1 MLPALN
7 PLGQCSTTGTE
18 NKLEYPP
25 TKPHRPACPS
35 ATKPRPLSEG
45 GLHGT
50 SRRLDSCSRVLHSF
64 VNHVPVTAL
73 RCQFPTPPM
82 QGELSVNDL
91 KEAGLTGHR
100 RDQKQTWAVW
110 RTDPDRRPRETA
122 CLTEVWRGDPG
133 GLGHLK
139 HSALVSVYFRPG
151 TNSTEDCSDRSSK
164 KQVSGGK

>member
-1 MLPALN
+1 MLPA
-7 PLGQCSTTGTE
+7 LGQCSTTGTE

-64 VNHVPVTAL
+64 VNNVPVTAL

-82 QGELSVNDL
+82 QGELSVNGL
-91 KEAGLTGHR
+91 KEAGLTATEGIRSRHG
-100 RDQKQTWAVW
+100 QCGGQTQTGGQGKQHA
-110 RTDPDRRPRETA
+110 
-122 CLTEVWRGDPG
+122 
-133 GLGHLK
+133 
-139 HSALVSVYFRPG
+139 
-151 TNSTEDCSDRSSK
+151 
-164 KQVSGGK
+164 